1 MLSDDQISILK
12 DVFGNYFVSRRGQ
25 ELNFHCPFCGHE
37 EKKFAIN
44 KENEKWRCW
53 SAKCAKRGSDISYII
68 QRFGNSEQRAK
79 WFSNS
84 SGGIDFDLFNNLFG
98 VSPTS
103 YRPGIMALPT
113 EFISLVGNNSLM
125 AKRAKNYLYKRGLN
139 EIDINYW
146 KLGFCMSGQYDNR
159 IIIPSF
165 DESGNINYFTGRT
178 MDEEEEKKKYLNPD
192 VERKSLIFNELYLD
206 FSKPLVIVE
215 GVFDMIVAKE
225 NCVPLVGSV
234 ITEEYLLFKRIVEN
248 KTKILFGLDPDAER
262 EERRLMQLF
271 IRYDIEVGKVNVAP
285 FKDIG
290 EMTKEEFSNRREIVT
305 SYDNDSIFERMIYGI

>member
-12 DVFGNYFVSRRGQ
+12 DIFGNYFVSRRGQ

-103 YRPGIMALPT
+103 YRPGIVALPT

-271 IRYDIEVGKVNVAP
+271 MRYDIGVGKINVAP